1 MLAGAVELAPYVISG
16 AGEAL
21 AAAGTGAAIDGTIA
35 DALGSKALNGLGN
48 KIIGTALGA
57 ASRAAS
63 NYKAV
68 AGQQGIRTNKREP
81 VIQTRQSGK
90 AKKPRTNM
98 TLGAAGRQ
106 HSAVDHNALFSR
118 DRLLDGALV
127 EQAGSQKL
135 TTLQMKV
142 GKKEYQDP
150 VPNFLG
156 NLTGRGSVSSE
167 WGGILSSADKLNE
180 RGFFMTMFR
189 HRLTGQP
196 IKGQAASETATVA
209 PADANVQSVPYG
221 DGGGTAAN
229 GLEPVLPA
237 SSTLDGDDVA
247 MDGFILY
254 PRAPQLYLG
263 EGSSSG
269 GDYGSVA
276 SMYHRHG
283 YGRTFWSPLNR
294 ADYEDMSWNL
304 NKLKLGQSGVQENK
318 QLLAIPDTSDPPQYF
333 WPSSDENPQ
342 YYLNEKGAAMAELFA
357 DQTSLFRS
365 DAHRKQS
372 AIQINNQWNEYDYND
387 AYQNAPYKYNMC
399 FNGGVIDY
407 NFNNMEDSPCKVTVI
422 VYKVKKT
429 AELPA
434 TLADVNSSKE
444 QQLYWPDVFFNRDL
458 LVDPI
463 GEAYV
468 QNQYKE
474 LGTDNLEGRK
484 PLKSDIWAKPEYP
497 FLPELKRTIQSA
509 LPYKEVMRNEF
520 AMPSGAHR
528 HVVIN
533 LPGDIYDPANTKAVI
548 NETFEYT
555 PGVDSAG
562 VPQVPT
568 MKRLNQPYPWESQ
581 PILDDHSY
589 MVVIA
594 CSGMVG
600 PRFYSRAPDLNYTSA
615 GPDDPKNFDYNN
627 GYNEPVGTNFGAFN
641 LQYTCRYTEDIS
653 GCLYKSNSKKKIY
666 VQGKAVDTVLTQG
679 VSEKVVETQQAIIPM
694 NHGIRLPNTRTV
706 TNITANTDEFTSN
719 LITSISDATTT
730 NTGTIGSGGNGLPPT
745 GN

>member
-1 MLAGAVELAPYVISG
+1 MLPVAAEYVISG
-16 AGEAL
+16 AGAAL
-21 AAAGTGAAIDGTIA
+21 EAAGTGAAIDGTIA
-35 DALGSKALNGLGN
+35 DALGSKAFNGVGN
-48 KIIGTALGA
+48 RIIGTALGA
-57 ASRAAS
+57 ATRAVE
-63 NYKAV
+63 NYKHV
-68 AGQQGIRTNKREP
+68 SGSQGRSSTKREP
-81 VIQTRQSGK
+81 VISTQQKGK
-90 AKKPRTNM
+90 NKKLRTGV
-98 TLGAAGRQ
+98 TLSAAGRT
-106 HSAVDHNALFSR
+106 HSAVDNNAYFSR
-118 DRLLDGALV
+118 DRVLDGALV

-142 GKKEYQDP
+142 GKKEYVNP
-150 VPNFLG
+150 IPNFLA
-156 NLTGRGSVSSE
+156 NLTGRGSVTSE
-167 WGGILSSADKLNE
+167 WGGILSSADRLNE

-196 IKGQAASETATVA
+196 IKGQEASETATVA

-221 DGGGTAAN
+221 DGSGTTAN
-229 GLEPVLPA
+229 GYIPVFPTG
-237 SSTLDGDDVA
+237 SSLTAPDVA
-247 MDGFILY
+247 MNEFILY
-254 PRAPQLYLG
+254 PKAPPIYLG
-263 EGSSSG
+263 DTSVEGS
-269 GDYGSVA
+269 VT
-276 SMYHRHG
+276 SMYHNHG

-304 NKLKLGQSGVQENK
+304 NKLKLGQNSVQNNK
-318 QLLAIPDTSDPPQYF
+318 TLEPEEGPTGTYF
-333 WPSSDENPQ
+333 WPGDNQNPK
-342 YYLNEKGAAMAELFA
+342 YYLNENGAKMADLFA
-357 DQTSLFRS
+357 DQTSLFRT

-372 AIQINNQWNEYDYND
+372 AIQINNQWNEYDYNE

-407 NFNNMEDSPCKVTVI
+407 NFQNMEDSPCKVTVV

-434 TLADVNSSKE
+434 TLMDVDTDKE

-468 QNQYKE
+468 QNNYKE
-474 LGTDNLEGRK
+474 LGTDNLEGRA
-484 PLKSDIWAKPEYP
+484 PQKSDVWAKPEYP

-533 LPGDIYDPANTKAVI
+533 LPGDIYDPANTKNVI
-548 NETFEYT
+548 SQTFDYT
-555 PGVDSAG
+555 PGLDG
-562 VPQVPT
+562 DGNPQVPD
-568 MKRLNQPYPWESQ
+568 MNREKQPYPWDSQ

-600 PRFYSRAPDLNYTSA
+600 PRFYTKAQELRYT
-615 GPDDPKNFDYNN
+615 GDTGDPKFLEYIR
-627 GYNEPVGTNFGAFN
+627 GYNEPVGTNFGNFN

-653 GCLYKSNSKKKIY
+653 GCLYKSSSKKKIY
-666 VQGKAVDTVLTQG
+666 VQGKAIDTTLDSQLDDG
-679 VSEKVVETQQAIIPM
+679 VVETQQVIIPK
-694 NHGIRLPNTRTV
+694 NHGIRLPNTNTVNEV
-706 TNITANTDEFTSN
+706 TNNSVANSSTGLYSN
-719 LITSISDATTT
+719 IQNATTT
-730 NTGTIGSGGNGLPPT
+730 NSGTIGGGNGLAPT
-745 GN
+745 GTS